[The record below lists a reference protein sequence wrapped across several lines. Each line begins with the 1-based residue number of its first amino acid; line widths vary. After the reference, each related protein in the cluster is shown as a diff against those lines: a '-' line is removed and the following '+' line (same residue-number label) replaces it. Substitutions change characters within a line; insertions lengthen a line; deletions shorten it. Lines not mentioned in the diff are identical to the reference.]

1 MRICVTCTITARRSK
16 RRSRGLHRGLPAV
29 DEWID
34 DCVDALAPA
43 LRAVLCVVDAPVVV
57 LDADT
62 DAGLLDAVTS
72 RLRAALVATA
82 PEARGTPT
90 LVRGTFGA
98 DAGAIGAATLPM
110 FFNFS
115 PRAGILKGARTESQ
129 EVNHV
134 AI

>member
-1 MRICVTCTITARRSK
+1 M
-16 RRSRGLHRGLPAV
+16 
-29 DEWID
+29 
-34 DCVDALAPA
+34 
-43 LRAVLCVVDAPVVV
+43 VV

-62 DAGLLDAVTS
+62 DAGLLDAVTT

-82 PEARGTPT
+82 PEARGTPV

-115 PRAGILKGARTESQ
+115 PRAGILKGAGAESQ
-129 EVNHV
+129 EVSHV